1 MKRLFKGSV
10 PSGQRVQAAQS
21 VDLLIFGDGTGPS
34 QIKEVR
40 AGNSA
45 NELGIYVK
53 CGGVRSSDAEWQ
65 AAQPFLWKQPNGT
78 PYTQGQYGWCY
89 ADLQRYAEEWARIVV
104 IPHVEAQLA
113 PLAAGTIQWVM
124 VDNCIYQHPS
134 LFVPVVPP
142 DYDVRTYHDATLRV
156 LLVLREWLYDPKVEA
171 RFGRMKILA
180 NGWQGSAPVGFRGEA
195 LGSKDMNYCDG
206 VWFEGMAQ
214 KVGGD
219 DQDTARFIQD
229 QGAFMSLLR
238 AGKVCVWDEP
248 GAGKK
253 GNPMDKRRSAGFF
266 ASTTAVA
273 VNGDNGYFNESAP
286 KWADWW
292 RGV

>member
-1 MKRLFKGSV
+1 MRRTYKGSV
-10 PSGQRVQAAQS
+10 PSGQRAQAAQS
-21 VDLLIFGDGTGPS
+21 VDLLIFGDGTGAS
-34 QIKEVR
+34 QMKEVR

-53 CGGVRSSDAEWQ
+53 CGGVRTTDAEWN
-65 AAQPFLWKQPNGT
+65 AAQPYLWKQSNGQ
-78 PYTQGQYGWCY
+78 PYTQGQFGWAY
-89 ADLQRYAEEWARIVV
+89 ADLQRYAEEWARAVV

-113 PLAAGTIQWVM
+113 LLPAGTIQWVM

-142 DYDVRTYHDATLRV
+142 DYDVRTYHDATLHG
-156 LLVLREWLYDPKVEA
+156 LLVLRSWLDAPAQVN
-171 RFGRMKILA
+171 RFGRMKLLP

-206 VWFEGMAQ
+206 VWFEGMRFKTSGEMQ
-214 KVGGD
+214 SD
-219 DQDTARFIQD
+219 ARFIQD

-248 GAGKK
+248 GASVVSYGKRQSL
-253 GNPMDKRRSAGFF
+253 GLF
-266 ASTTAVA
+266 AATTAVA
-273 VNGDNGYFNESAP
+273 VNGDNGYFNESSP
-286 KWADWW
+286 KWVDWW
-292 RGV
+292 RWL

>member
-1 MKRLFKGSV
+1 MRRLYKGSV

-53 CGGVRSSDAEWQ
+53 CGGVRTIDAEWD
-65 AAQPFLWKQPNGT
+65 AAQPYLWRQPNGT
-78 PYTQGQYGWCY
+78 PYTQGQYGWAY
-89 ADLQRYAEEWARIVV
+89 ADLQRYAEEWAHVVV

-113 PLAAGTIQWVM
+113 QLPAGTIQWVM

-134 LFVPVVPP
+134 LFVPNVPP

-180 NGWQGSAPVGFRGEA
+180 NGWQGSALIGYRGEA
-195 LGSKDMNYCDG
+195 LGSTSPNYCDG
-206 VWFEGMAQ
+206 VWFEGVVH
-214 KVGGD
+214 KTNGD
-219 DQDTARFIQD
+219 VQNSARFQED

-238 AGKVCVWDEP
+238 SGKVCVWDEP
-248 GAGKK
+248 GAHG
-253 GNPMDKRRSAGFF
+253 MDRRKSLGYWLA
-266 ASTTAVA
+266 TTAVS
-273 VNGDNGYFNESAP
+273 VNGDNGYFNESAT
-286 KWADWW
+286 KWADWVRW
-292 RGV
+292 L